1 MTRRA
6 LTAALAALA
15 SVATAEAFSL
25 APHVAGP
32 RAPGLLSRTPAA
44 VLRGARQPRACIGR
58 LRAQLRPDDEQGA
71 KAENDARPTWQD
83 LVRSAQEG
91 WKSSAA
97 DRSASASSLP
107 NVFLVPVWLGVV
119 GAGNLCVHQ
128 QYS

>member
-32 RAPGLLSRTPAA
+32 RAPGLLRRTPAA
-44 VLRGARQPRACIGR
+44 VRGARPPRAYIGR

-71 KAENDARPTWQD
+71 KAESDARATWQD
-83 LVRSAQEG
+83 FLRSAQEG
-91 WKSSAA
+91 WTSAAA

-128 QYS
+128 HYI

>member
-1 MTRRA
+1 MTCRA
-6 LTAALAALA
+6 LTAALAVLA

-32 RAPGLLSRTPAA
+32 RAPGLLRRTP
-44 VLRGARQPRACIGR
+44 GARPQRACIGR

-71 KAENDARPTWQD
+71 KAENDARATWQD
-83 LVRSAQEG
+83 FVRSAQEG
-91 WKSSAA
+91 WKSAAA

-119 GAGNLCVHQ
+119 GAGNLCEHQ
-128 QYS
+128 HYI